1 MSEQS
6 RSAIEFQNVTMGY
19 DDRLILDDVS
29 FVVNPGET
37 KIVMGGSG
45 TGKSTILK
53 LVLGLIKPQAGHIL
67 VDGDDVTA
75 LSEHEMIEVRRK
87 IGMVFQEGALFD
99 SLSVYENVGFRLFEQ
114 GLPENEISEAVA
126 RMLRFVNLSN
136 TINMMPS
143 ELSGGMRR
151 RVGIARALVGSP
163 KLILFDEPTAGLDPP
178 TARTI
183 LELAMKLR
191 DLEGVSSIFVTHRLE
206 DIKMLSSNFATIDE
220 NGEIVI
226 HSEDSR
232 VCLINTKFIMLKQG
246 KVIFSGTDEQLWQ
259 SEDPYIK
266 DFFREV
272 MLSNR

>member
-1 MSEQS
+1 MSEQID
-6 RSAIEFQNVTMGY
+6 SAIEFHDVTMAY
-19 DDRLILDDVS
+19 DERVILDEVS

-53 LVLGLIKPQAGHIL
+53 LVLGLIKPQGGTIRI
-67 VDGDDVTA
+67 DGDDITQMTEGE
-75 LSEHEMIEVRRK
+75 LTEVRRK
-87 IGMVFQEGALFD
+87 IGMVFQDGALFD

-114 GLPENEISEAVA
+114 SVPEPEIEEAVR
-126 RMLRFVNLSN
+126 RMLRFVNLEH
-136 TINMMPS
+136 TMYMRPS

-191 DLEGVSSIFVTHRLE
+191 DLEGVSSIFVTHRID
-206 DIKMLSSNFATIDE
+206 DIKLLASSFATI
-220 NGEIVI
+220 GEGGDVEFR
-226 HSEDSR
+226 SEQGNL
-232 VCLINTKFIMLKQG
+232 CLINTRFIMLKEG
-246 KVIFSGTDEQLWQ
+246 KVIFSGTDEELWQ
-259 SEDPYIK
+259 SDDPYIV
-266 DFFREV
+266 DFFKV
-272 MLSNR
+272 S

>member
-1 MSEQS
+1 MSEHVH
-6 RSAIEFQNVTMGY
+6 SAIEFENVTMGY

-53 LVLGLIKPQAGHIL
+53 LVLGLIKPQAGRIL
-67 VDGDDVTA
+67 VDGEEVTV
-75 LSEHEMIEVRRK
+75 LSEREMTLIRRK

-114 GLPENEISEAVA
+114 GVPETEIEESVK
-126 RMLRFVNLSN
+126 RMLRFVNLEN
-136 TINMMPS
+136 TIDMMPS

-183 LELAMKLR
+183 VELAMKLR

-206 DIKMLSSNFATIDE
+206 DIKLMSSAYATINED
-220 NGEIVI
+220 GEVVFKN
-226 HSEDSR
+226 EGGNL
-232 VCLINTKFIMLKQG
+232 CLVNTKFIMLKEG
-246 KVIFSGTDEQLWQ
+246 KVIFSGTDEELWM
-259 SEDPYIK
+259 SNDPYIK
-266 DFFREV
+266 DFFREA
-272 MLSNR
+272 

>member
-1 MSEQS
+1 M
-6 RSAIEFQNVTMGY
+6 AY
-19 DDRLILDDVS
+19 DDRVILDEVS

-53 LVLGLIKPQAGHIL
+53 LVLGLIKPQEGQIL
-67 VDGDDVTA
+67 IDGDDIIQMDEADLTV
-75 LSEHEMIEVRRK
+75 VRKK
-87 IGMVFQEGALFD
+87 IGMVFQDGALFD

-114 GLPENEISEAVA
+114 GLPEEEIEEAVR
-126 RMLRFVNLSN
+126 RMLRFVNLEHTMDMS
-136 TINMMPS
+136 PS

-191 DLEGVSSIFVTHRLE
+191 DLEGVSSIFVTHRVE
-206 DIKMLSSNFATIDE
+206 DIKLLSSTFATIGE
-220 NGEIVI
+220 NGDIEF
-226 HSEDSR
+226 STEQGNM
-232 VCLINTKFIMLKQG
+232 CLVNTRFIMLKDG
-246 KVIFSGTDEQLWQ
+246 KIVFSGTDEQLWG
-259 SEDPYIK
+259 SKDPYIK
-266 DFFREV
+266 EFFQDGLVSHDAER
-272 MLSNR
+272 

>member
-1 MSEQS
+1 MSEQ
-6 RSAIEFQNVTMGY
+6 RHSAIEFHDVTMAY
-19 DDRLILDDVS
+19 EDRVILDEVS
-29 FVVNPGET
+29 FLVNPGET

-53 LVLGLIKPQAGHIL
+53 LVLGLIKPQEGRIL
-67 VDGDDVTA
+67 IDGEDVTRMTEA
-75 LSEHEMIEVRRK
+75 ELTAVRKK
-87 IGMVFQEGALFD
+87 IGMVFQDGALFD

-114 GLPENEISEAVA
+114 GVAEDEIEEAVR
-126 RMLRFVNLSN
+126 RMLRFVNLEQ
-136 TINMMPS
+136 TMDMRPS

-206 DIKMLSSNFATIDE
+206 DIKLMSSTFATI
-220 NGEIVI
+220 GEGGDVEFR
-226 HSEDSR
+226 SEQGNL
-232 VCLINTKFIMLKQG
+232 CLVNTRFIMLKQG
-246 KVIFSGTDEQLWQ
+246 KVIFSGTDEELWT
-259 SEDPYIK
+259 SDDPYIH
-266 DFFREV
+266 DFFKV
-272 MLSNR
+272 S

>member
-1 MSEQS
+1 MSEHMS
-6 RSAIEFQNVTMGY
+6 EHINSAIEFHDVTMAY
-19 DDRLILDDVS
+19 DDRVILDEVN

-53 LVLGLIKPQAGHIL
+53 LVLGLIKPQHGRIL
-67 VDGDDVTA
+67 IDGDDVTSM
-75 LSEHEMIEVRRK
+75 SESEMADVRKK
-87 IGMVFQEGALFD
+87 IGMVFQDGALFD

-114 GLPENEISEAVA
+114 ALPESEIEETVR
-126 RMLRFVNLSN
+126 RMLRFVNLEH
-136 TINMMPS
+136 TMYMRPS

-191 DLEGVSSIFVTHRLE
+191 DLEGVSSIFVTHRIE
-206 DIKMLSSNFATIDE
+206 DIKLLSSSFATINE
-220 NGEIVI
+220 GGEIEFR
-226 HSEDSR
+226 SEQGNL
-232 VCLINTKFIMLKQG
+232 CLINTRFIMLKEG
-246 KVIFSGTDEQLWQ
+246 KVIFSGTDEELWR
-259 SEDPYIK
+259 SDDGYIK
-266 DFFREV
+266 DFFKV
-272 MLSNR
+272 S